1 MLVHEETVVC
11 CGSSRRTMGAPG
23 GGLYPCW
30 VSTAA
35 GCGLRGDIYGPC
47 REWLCLTDHISW
59 AFYTFL
65 PPASFTFLFIFSYLC
80 TFLLLVE
87 FSTLCI
93 CVCLSGSFS
102 NPPFG
107 QSCLWAPNLGELAL
121 QDLCWQD
128 KHCPKALLPISS
140 FWFFYKMFFLKKI
153 LMSCSTYD

>member
-11 CGSSRRTMGAPG
+11 CGSSRRTVGAG
-23 GGLYPCW
+23 GGLCPCW

-35 GCGLRGDIYGPC
+35 GCVVTSTGHA
-47 REWLCLTDHISW
+47 EWLCLTDHISW

-65 PPASFTFLFIFSYLC
+65 PPASFTILFIFSYLRI
-80 TFLLLVE
+80 FLLLVE

-93 CVCLSGSFS
+93 CVCLSGSLS

-107 QSCLWAPNLGELAL
+107 QSCLWAPSLGELAL

-140 FWFFYKMFFLKKI
+140 FWVFYKVFFLKKI
-153 LMSCSTYD
+153 LMSYSIYD